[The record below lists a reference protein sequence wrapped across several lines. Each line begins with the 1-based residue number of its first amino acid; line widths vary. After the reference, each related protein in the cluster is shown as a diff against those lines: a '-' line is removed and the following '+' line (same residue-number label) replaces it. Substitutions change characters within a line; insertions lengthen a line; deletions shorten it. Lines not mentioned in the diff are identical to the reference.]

1 VVQTRWLSVRNNW
14 AAVIFLFRLAVVFLF
29 NSSTYIKWRLLS
41 SHLFP
46 PAPLFFLS
54 LLQCFIWIVSISWLI
69 VLFLLLISLC
79 IDGWLNQWINEW
91 IEQWKN
97 EPMNEWMNEWQSEW
111 HSSVLEW
118 NEWPPSAYFSC
129 CINQVGR
136 KYSLSVELFEKIKTV
151 PVYNTVVSLNVSR

>member
-97 EPMNEWMNEWQSEW
+97 EPMNEWMTERMTLLCARMEWMTTLRIFFLLYQSSRTKVQFVGW
-111 HSSVLEW
+111 IIRKDQ
-118 NEWPPSAYFSC
+118 NSAS
-129 CINQVGR
+129 IQHRG
-136 KYSLSVELFEKIKTV
+136 
-151 PVYNTVVSLNVSR
+151 VS